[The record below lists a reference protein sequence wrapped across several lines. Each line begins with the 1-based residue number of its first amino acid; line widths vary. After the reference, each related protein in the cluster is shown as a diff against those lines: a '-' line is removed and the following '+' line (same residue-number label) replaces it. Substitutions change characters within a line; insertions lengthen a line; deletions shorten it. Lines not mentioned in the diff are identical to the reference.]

1 MVVTARAERG
11 AQHWRGRIIVPW
23 IPGMDIA
30 IAVRVLAVPFI
41 STTVLTAAAS
51 LSGVLI
57 INRVRVSD
65 LVKKRFA

>member
-1 MVVTARAERG
+1 MLSTG
-11 AQHWRGRIIVPW
+11 AAALLCIAMLPW

-30 IAVRVLAVPFI
+30 IAVRVLAVPMI

-57 INRVRVSD
+57 VNRVRVSD

>member
-1 MVVTARAERG
+1 
-11 AQHWRGRIIVPW
+11 
-23 IPGMDIA
+23 MDFA